1 MLCALHAPLK
11 IIVRRGVSMDDKL
24 KWTMILNGAV
34 FSFIIAITSPT
45 VHLYFVQRV
54 DPQVYVAAGIIGTTL
69 AALLSSLMSKENIRK
84 IIRKVFSLILLLDS
98 FGFAFVSLYDVNN
111 ISFRFIGLAVLS
123 SISMTI
129 WCTVMMDALNHKIKD
144 TELTNFQTT
153 ENAFKLWANVIG
165 GGIAM
170 VVVSSLRLEQ
180 AIWMQCI
187 ANGVFAF
194 VDWKAYNKLK
204 A

>member
-1 MLCALHAPLK
+1 
-11 IIVRRGVSMDDKL
+11 MDNKL
-24 KWTMILNGAV
+24 KWTMILNGAI

-69 AALLSSLMSKENIRK
+69 AAMLSSLMSKENIRK
-84 IIRKVFSLILLLDS
+84 KIRKIFSVVLLFDS
-98 FGFAFVSLYDVNN
+98 IGFTFVSLYDITN

-129 WCTVMMDALNHKIKD
+129 WCAIMMDALNHKIKD
-144 TELTNFQTT
+144 VELTNFQTT

-165 GGIAM
+165 GGVAM
-170 VVVSSLRLEQ
+170 VAVGSLRLEQ

-187 ANGVFAF
+187 ANSIFAF
-194 VDWKAYNKLK
+194 IDWKAYNKLK